1 MVQID
6 PNLHLKIFSKFT
18 QNEHFNQKEWSF
30 NHLDI
35 TLVWFVNQRSA
46 VRFLIF

>member
-1 MVQID
+1 MDQKLSKLVARMVQID

-35 TLVWFVNQRSA
+35 TLV
-46 VRFLIF
+46 